1 MRPARALRRPL
12 SAVEDRAAQADLAH
26 NFETHETRLEEMDAK
41 VTAVDED
48 VDTFKDAVEEQ
59 IVRIDATLLKKLD
72 LAAHELHVAGHEQF
86 SLAVREKLGSVDLKL
101 KEFHEY
107 LYGDNQR
114 RVTNVLNS
122 LGQVHRPAPV
132 YRSQLRA
139 CDCDAAGRSGG
150 SVNGKPRKAGRPA
163 RDPPRAEARW
173 VLEYCECANPID
185 GYDTLL
191 DRQMVGR

>member
-1 MRPARALRRPL
+1 
-12 SAVEDRAAQADLAH
+12 LAH

-150 SVNGKPRKAGRPA
+150 SVNGKPREAGRPA
-163 RDPPRAEARW
+163 RYRRGQR
-173 VLEYCECANPID
+173 LD
-185 GYDTLL
+185 GY
-191 DRQMVGR
+191 

>member
-1 MRPARALRRPL
+1 M
-12 SAVEDRAAQADLAH
+12 AH

-122 LGQVHRPAPV
+122 LGQVRRPAPV
-132 YRSQLRA
+132 YHSQWLA
-139 CDCDAAGRSGG
+139 CD
-150 SVNGKPRKAGRPA
+150 
-163 RDPPRAEARW
+163 
-173 VLEYCECANPID
+173 
-185 GYDTLL
+185 
-191 DRQMVGR
+191 